1 VSGADLSRVL
11 ARAEDSFDRATSS
24 RALVA
29 KSVDRA
35 DRVLAKIDERDGA
48 VRDARRRELKRL
60 NRSLGQTLVRIGVAV
75 GAISLAAIAIGLF
88 IPIGMFGFLAAVGL
102 AVGAAAILAFS
113 GGRQALAPPVAIPPA
128 LPNGELVQ
136 RFDSYLYRS
145 RPLLPAPAQAQIDLI
160 STRLT
165 PLRETLERVDMGDPA
180 AQDAR
185 RLMQVHLPGL
195 IDRYLN
201 VPKAYRSEQQDDGVS
216 ADDRLVEALS
226 ASREALDEMGESLAK
241 NDLLAFE
248 TQGRFIES
256 RYKDP
261 ENL

>member
-1 VSGADLSRVL
+1 MSNARLGQVL
-11 ARAEDSFDRATSS
+11 ARAEDSFERASSS
-24 RALVA
+24 RALVT

-35 DRVLAKIDERDGA
+35 DRIFAQIDGQDGA
-48 VRDARRRELKRL
+48 AREARRRELKRL
-60 NRSLGQTLVRIGVAV
+60 NRSFGKTAVRIGVAV
-75 GAISLAAIAIGLF
+75 GAISLAAIAVGLI

-102 AVGAAAILAFS
+102 AVGVAAVLLFT
-113 GGRQALAPPVAIPPA
+113 GGREALAPAAIPAA

-145 RPLLPAPAQAQIDLI
+145 RALLPAPAQAQVDLI
-160 STRLT
+160 SARLT
-165 PLRETLERVDMGDPA
+165 PLRETLERIEMGDPS

-201 VPKAYRSEQQDDGVS
+201 VPKAYRSQKQDDGVS

-261 ENL
+261 ESL

>member
-1 VSGADLSRVL
+1 MSGTDLGRVL

-29 KSVDRA
+29 RSVDRA
-35 DRVLAKIDERDGA
+35 DRILAKIGEKDGA
-48 VRDARRRELKRL
+48 VREARRRELRRL
-60 NRSLGQTLVRIGVAV
+60 NRSAGQTLVRIGVAV
-75 GAISLAAIAIGLF
+75 GAISLAAIAIGLVV
-88 IPIGMFGFLAAVGL
+88 PIGMFGFLAAVGL
-102 AVGAAAILAFS
+102 AVGVAAVLAFT
-113 GGRQALAPPVAIPPA
+113 GGRRALAPPAAIPAA

-145 RPLLPAPAQAQIDLI
+145 RALLPAPAQAQVDLI
-160 STRLT
+160 SAQLS
-165 PLRETLERVDMGDPA
+165 PLRETLERVDMADPA

-201 VPKAYRSEQQDDGVS
+201 VPKAYRSEKQDDGVS

-261 ENL
+261 ESL

>member
-1 VSGADLSRVL
+1 MSTSDLGKVL
-11 ARAEDSFDRATSS
+11 ARAEDSFDRASSS

-29 KSVDRA
+29 RSVDRA
-35 DRVLAKIDERDGA
+35 DRVLAQINEKDGA
-48 VRDARRRELKRL
+48 ARDARRRERNRL
-60 NRSLGQTLVRIGVAV
+60 NRSLSRTLVRIGVTV
-75 GAISLAAIAIGLF
+75 GAISLAAIVIGL
-88 IPIGMFGFLAAVGL
+88 IVPIGMFGFLAAVGL
-102 AVGAAAILAFS
+102 AIGAAAVLAFS
-113 GGRQALAPPVAIPPA
+113 GGRQAIAPPTIPAA

-136 RFDSYLYRS
+136 RFDSYLYRT
-145 RPLLPAPAQAQIDLI
+145 RALLPAPAQAQIDLM
-160 STRLT
+160 SAKLP

-201 VPKAYRSEQQDDGVS
+201 VPKAYRGERDAEGVS
-216 ADDRLVEALS
+216 VDDRLVEALG
-226 ASREALDEMGESLAK
+226 ASREALDEMGDNLAK

-261 ENL
+261 ESL